1 MITKEI
7 NMNDCEF
14 ILDKNTYKIYITD
27 LHTDLLYFADCTIIY
42 NNKDNTYYAEITNM
56 YYPYDLLKDLGLFVN
71 IESKSGYHIYNID
84 YLYLYVYNVK
94 KFKRKLIINSL
105 Y

>member
-1 MITKEI
+1 MITKKI

-14 ILDKNTYKIYITD
+14 ILDKNIYKIYITD
-27 LHTDLLYFADCTIIY
+27 LHTDLLYFADCTISY
-42 NNKDNTYYAEITNM
+42 NHTDNTYYVEIINM

-71 IESKSGYHIYNID
+71 IESKSGYYIYNID
-84 YLYLYVYNVK
+84 YLYFYVNNVK